1 MCLNFTLELVL
12 EFDMLIDNHNREI
25 NYVRLA
31 VTDRCN
37 LRCNYCMPAEGINFA
52 KKDTLF
58 SIDELSRLSKILVS
72 QGVDKIRITGGEP
85 FVRKDLMV
93 LFRSLSEMDGLK
105 DISVTTNATL
115 IGPYIDELKELGI
128 KNINVSMDAIN
139 RETFERITRRNQYDT
154 VYNNMIRLITEGFN
168 VRINFIALQGQNTDD
183 ILPMLE
189 LTKHYEVSVR
199 FLEEMPFN
207 GGSKTFD
214 SIVWDYKRILEYI
227 KNAYPDYRMLESPKT
242 STSINYQIPGFKGT
256 FGVIPSFSR
265 TFCGTCN
272 RLRISATGDVIT
284 CLYAKASMN
293 IRDILRSE
301 NSEEKVKEQI
311 LKAVGSRAKTG
322 FEAQQKYD
330 GVFDNSM
337 TSIGG

>member
-1 MCLNFTLELVL
+1 
-12 EFDMLIDNHNREI
+12 MLIDNHNREI

-37 LRCNYCMPAEGINFA
+37 LRCNYCMPAEGINFV
-52 KKDTLF
+52 KNDKLF
-58 SIDELSRLSKILVS
+58 TIDELSRLSEILVA

-93 LFRSLSEMDGLK
+93 LFRRLSSLKKLN

-115 IGPYIDELKELGI
+115 IGPYIDELKELGVR
-128 KNINVSMDAIN
+128 NINVSMDAIN

-154 VYNNMIRLITEGFN
+154 VYNNMVRLITEGFN
-168 VRINFIALQGQNTDD
+168 VRVNFIALEGQNTED

-189 LTKHYEVSVR
+189 LTKHYNVSVR

-207 GGSKTFD
+207 GGSKKFQ
-214 SIVWDYKRILEYI
+214 SIAWDYKRILDYI
-227 KNAYPDYRMLESPKT
+227 KERHPDYYKLESPKT
-242 STSINYQIPGFKGT
+242 STSMNYKIPGFKGT

-284 CLYAKASMN
+284 CLYAKPSMN
-293 IRDILRSE
+293 IRDILRS
-301 NSEEKVKEQI
+301 NDSEAKVIEQI
-311 LKAVGSRAKTG
+311 FKAIGNRAKTG
-322 FEAQQKYD
+322 FEAQQKYQ

>member
-1 MCLNFTLELVL
+1 MLV
-12 EFDMLIDNHNREI
+12 DNHNRTI
-25 NYVRLA
+25 NYLRLA

-37 LRCNYCMPAEGINFA
+37 LRCNYCMPEEGINFA
-52 KKDTLF
+52 KNDKLF
-58 SIDELSRLSKILVS
+58 TIDELVKLSEIVVS
-72 QGVDKIRITGGEP
+72 QGIDKIRITGGEP

-93 LFRSLSEMDGLK
+93 LLRRLSKLDGLN

-139 RETFERITRRNQYDT
+139 RETFERITRRNQYDV

-168 VRINFIALQGQNTDD
+168 VRINFIALEGQNTDD

-189 LTKHYEVSVR
+189 LTKHYNVSVR

-207 GGSKTFD
+207 GGSKEFQ
-214 SIVWDYKRILEYI
+214 SIKWDFKTILEHIRVEHPEYY
-227 KNAYPDYRMLESPKT
+227 KLESPKT
-242 STSINYQIPGFKGT
+242 STSINYKIPGFKGT

-265 TFCGTCN
+265 TFCGSCN
-272 RLRISATGDVIT
+272 RLRITATGDVIT
-284 CLYAKASMN
+284 CLYAKASANLRDIMRADNVDSN
-293 IRDILRSE
+293 IRAE
-301 NSEEKVKEQI
+301 I

-322 FEAQQKYD
+322 FEAQEKYKD
-330 GVFDNSM
+330 VFSNSM